1 MPTLHIRIQ
10 PDLSPDLDLAAVLA
24 LFSSAAEVVD
34 AELEILGTNDDD
46 DDDGDDGEAGEA
58 RFVSFDFRTLDVARL
73 WTVLQGQVFWDD
85 AVGPALAEAAIV
97 TCDGR
102 HSGDSGILLLH
113 HHDRT
118 IVPDTLDDA

>member
-1 MPTLHIRIQ
+1 MPTLHVRIQ
-10 PDLSPDLDLAAVLA
+10 PDRAPDLDLAAVLA

-34 AELEILGTNDDD
+34 AELEILRADDD
-46 DDDGDDGEAGEA
+46 ECDDGESGDA

-118 IVPDTLDDA
+118 IIPDTLDDA